1 MWYTTSRSH
10 TGGSKAMATAEA
22 IIQAICTEYL
32 PDANERDRRKL
43 AGIMA
48 KAFGYG
54 GTVLVSQYSKMS
66 RNTIPIGLVNR

>member
-1 MWYTTSRSH
+1 MWYSTYRSH
-10 TGGSKAMATAEA
+10 TGGSNAMATAEA

-32 PDANERDRRKL
+32 PGVNEKDRRKL

-66 RNTIPIGLVNR
+66 RNTISKGIE